1 MTATITATAAAAAGR
16 ARDLSELIAQ
26 RAALHPARE
35 VMAELVGH
43 LLTAAEAFE
52 NEPMPYTNVTPAVA
66 GFALVDFLATAK
78 ANPQAGIPGE
88 VAFYVTAPIS
98 RRLPELEQ
106 LNPVSAQ
113 LAGQEASLR
122 TRIGLAADALRTSTD
137 EDSRQAAL
145 EALLNLHRM
154 FDRLAASV
162 AVDNA
167 RPCNRR

>member
-1 MTATITATAAAAAGR
+1 MTATITTTARAAADR
-16 ARDLSELIAQ
+16 ARDLAELIAQ

-52 NEPMPYTNVTPAVA
+52 AEPMPYTNVTPAVA

-98 RRLPELEQ
+98 RRLPELEP
-106 LNPVSAQ
+106 LNPVSGK
-113 LAGQEASLR
+113 LAGQEFSLR
-122 TRIGLAADALRTSTD
+122 TRIAFVADALKTATD
-137 EDSRQAAL
+137 EDSRRGAL
-145 EALLNLHRM
+145 EDLVTLHRL